1 MNAAPSFKLL
11 QGNLN
16 HCSRAQDLLLQCLT
30 ECSVSLAVVAEPYRV
45 PDHPRWFGDNAHLV
59 AVYWAGGETDP
70 PCSRRHTG
78 QGIVAV
84 DWGPLAVI
92 GCYISPNC
100 SLVAYEAFLGRV
112 GDCIRGC
119 LPRPVLV
126 LGDFNA
132 HSRTWGSKSDN
143 ARGNA
148 GESIVDLSWTT
159 ASAER
164 LVTGWRVAEEIVTL
178 SDHRHITLDVTLQLP
193 VRNGRQGE
201 SPARRWAL
209 KRLDR
214 DMLVA
219 AAHVVDWSGAA
230 AEGATP
236 DLEQRA
242 ARLRADMAAI
252 CDAAMPRVRSG
263 RRGPAYWW
271 SDHIAQLRA
280 ACLRFRR
287 KFTRA
292 RRRRTAS
299 AVETEERYREYRNAT
314 VALQL
319 AIAEGKSRSWSG
331 LLDGL
336 DRDPWGRP

>member
-45 PDHPRWFGDNAHLV
+45 PDHPRWFGDNAQLV

-100 SLVAYEAFLGRV
+100 SLAAYEAFLGRV

-119 LPRPVLV
+119 LPRPVFV

-132 HSRTWGSKSDN
+132 HSRAWGSKRDN

-148 GESIVDLSWTT
+148 VLEWAAELDLRLLNRGSVSTCVRWQGESIVDLSWAT

-178 SDHRHITLDVTLQLP
+178 SDHRHITLDVALQLP
-193 VRNGRQGE
+193 VHNGRLGE
-201 SPARRWAL
+201 GPPRRWAL

-214 DMLVA
+214 DMLIA
-219 AAHVVDWSGAA
+219 AAHVVDWSGTA

-236 DLEQRA
+236 DFEQRA
-242 ARLRADMAAI
+242 VRLRADMAAI

-271 SDHIAQLRA
+271 SDYIAQLRA
-280 ACLRFRR
+280 ACLRSRR
-287 KFTRA
+287 K
-292 RRRRTAS
+292 
-299 AVETEERYREYRNAT
+299 
-314 VALQL
+314 
-319 AIAEGKSRSWSG
+319 
-331 LLDGL
+331 
-336 DRDPWGRP
+336 